1 MEFYS
6 LSPQSSSLG
15 PLSESEAVSPP
26 PQPAQFPPLKTPSFL
41 DTLELNGVN
50 QQNQGVAEPVFDTE
64 DDLKKRLL
72 RYGKAK
78 KRGLEFA
85 RYLDGVDRRDLA
97 FPLHACGEFLTFHDY
112 FTVNKLRLVKANFC
126 NKHLL
131 CAFCAIRRGA
141 KHLRA
146 YLERFEVI
154 RKNNPG
160 LKLELITLTVKNG
173 DDLQERFH
181 HLSNGL
187 RVFRKRASNFKRG
200 KGCSV
205 WGEVLGSVGAYEVTN
220 KGRGWHPHLHI
231 IALSKNGVDKGRL
244 RDEWKEITGDSF
256 EVDVRPLDENGDPSK
271 DFIEVFK
278 YSVAFSDLTFEQ
290 NLIAHDVFKGRN
302 LLFSQGLFRGVP
314 MPEKLTDDPLK
325 DLPYVVLMYR
335 YLEGMGYQLKR
346 NDLIEKEGN

>member
-1 MEFYS
+1 M
-6 LSPQSSSLG
+6 
-15 PLSESEAVSPP
+15 
-26 PQPAQFPPLKTPSFL
+26 
-41 DTLELNGVN
+41 
-50 QQNQGVAEPVFDTE
+50 
-64 DDLKKRLL
+64 
-72 RYGKAK
+72 
-78 KRGLEFA
+78 
-85 RYLDGVDRRDLA
+85 
-97 FPLHACGEFLTFHDY
+97 
-112 FTVNKLRLVKANFC
+112 VKANFC
-126 NKHLL
+126 NRHLL

-173 DDLQERFH
+173 DDLKERFH

-220 KGRGWHPHLHI
+220 KGRGWHPHIHI

-271 DFIEVFK
+271 DFIEVLNIQLRF
-278 YSVAFSDLTFEQ
+278 
-290 NLIAHDVFKGRN
+290 LI
-302 LLFSQGLFRGVP
+302 
-314 MPEKLTDDPLK
+314 
-325 DLPYVVLMYR
+325 
-335 YLEGMGYQLKR
+335 
-346 NDLIEKEGN
+346 